1 MALSYSICVPNHFI
15 FQNCESFISHTKYKI
30 IYRYHPILYN
40 LLQSSLYPFHFLS
53 LQFLQFKIYT
63 MPSFDLVSKV
73 DLQTLDNAVNTVEK
87 EIRNRF
93 DFKGN
98 HVVIDLNKKDFKL
111 NLESES
117 EMKINQIID
126 VLISKSMKQGLAAE
140 IYDLSKE
147 PFQSGK
153 VVKKEIPVRNG
164 IKQEDA
170 KKIVKLIKDSGLK
183 VQAAIMDDII
193 RITAK
198 KIDDLQAVIQAS
210 KGWDLGLAFQYVNM
224 KN

>member
-1 MALSYSICVPNHFI
+1 
-15 FQNCESFISHTKYKI
+15 
-30 IYRYHPILYN
+30 
-40 LLQSSLYPFHFLS
+40 
-53 LQFLQFKIYT
+53 

-87 EIRNRF
+87 EIKNRY

-117 EMKINQIID
+117 DMKISQIID

-170 KKIVKLIKDSGLK
+170 KKIVKLIKDSGYK

-210 KGWDLGLAFQYVNM
+210 KSWDLGLAFQYVNM